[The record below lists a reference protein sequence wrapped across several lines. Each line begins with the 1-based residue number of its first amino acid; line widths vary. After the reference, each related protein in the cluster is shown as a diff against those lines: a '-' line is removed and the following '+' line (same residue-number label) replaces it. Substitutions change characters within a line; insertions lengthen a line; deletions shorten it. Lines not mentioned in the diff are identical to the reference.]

1 MSNIL
6 LVECGPDRLDQ
17 VMAIM
22 NDAFDPAF
30 GEAWSA
36 PQCCGMLNMPG
47 VWMTLAMESDHPAGF
62 SVARVVA
69 DEAEL
74 LLLGVRRASWRNGI
88 GRRLLQGFC
97 EAGKHRGAK
106 RLHLEMRDG
115 NAAIAMYA
123 HAGFEQVGRRRNYY
137 RGSQG
142 DCFDALT
149 LSCSADALLL

>member
-1 MSNIL
+1 M
-6 LVECGPDRLDQ
+6 LVECGSDRLDH

-22 NDAFDPAF
+22 SDAFDPVF

-36 PQCCGMLNMPG
+36 PQCSGMLNMPG
-47 VWMTLAMESDHPAGF
+47 VWMTLAMENDHPAGF
-62 SVARVVA
+62 SVARIVA

-74 LLLGVRRASWRNGI
+74 LLLGVQRASSRKGV

-97 EAGKHRGAK
+97 EAATRRGAK
-106 RLHLEMRDG
+106 RLHLEMREG

-123 HAGFEQVGRRRNYY
+123 NAGFEQVGRRRNYY

-149 LSCSADALLL
+149 LSRRADA